1 MSQLTTQE
9 AELQALCQ
17 KTASSSSFKELE
29 GLVKLPRNMLDHIS
43 CSWDEQQRPK
53 DFNHC
58 EQLVAGETSDLLVC
72 VCSNTITQIRD
83 SQLTRSLVS
92 QEILETAL
100 VLFNHQSDKLQKD
113 FLFLCS
119 LLRYF

>member
-58 EQLVAGETSDLLVC
+58 EQLVAGEPSDLLVC
-72 VCSNTITQIRD
+72 VCSNTITQ
-83 SQLTRSLVS
+83 RS
-92 QEILETAL
+92 ETL
-100 VLFNHQSDKLQKD
+100 S
-113 FLFLCS
+113 
-119 LLRYF
+119 

>member
-29 GLVKLPRNMLDHIS
+29 GLVKLPRNMLDHIP

-72 VCSNTITQIRD
+72 VCVQTQSHRD
-83 SQLTRSLVS
+83 QRLSVDEKSCEPRNSGDGFSLI
-92 QEILETAL
+92 QPPIG
-100 VLFNHQSDKLQKD
+100 
-113 FLFLCS
+113 
-119 LLRYF
+119 

>member
-17 KTASSSSFKELE
+17 KTASSSSFKVLE
-29 GLVKLPRNMLDHIS
+29 GLVQLHRNMLDHIP
-43 CSWDEQQRPK
+43 CSWDKQQRPK

-72 VCSNTITQIRD
+72 VCSNTITQ
-83 SQLTRSLVS
+83 RS
-92 QEILETAL
+92 ETL
-100 VLFNHQSDKLQKD
+100 S
-113 FLFLCS
+113 
-119 LLRYF
+119 